1 MAIYSLRQWLEKHN
15 LLRWIPVADLIK
27 KGYTLLLDLSG
38 ASYRFQMKFPDNEA
52 REIFKGPSTAEKV
65 TAAVRYM
72 ERKGLKV
79 VVSNI

>member
-1 MAIYSLRQWLEKHN
+1 M
-15 LLRWIPVADLIK
+15 
-27 KGYTLLLDLSG
+27 LLDLSG
-38 ASYRFQMKFPDNEA
+38 TSYRFQMKFPDNEA

-72 ERKGLKV
+72 ESKGLKV